1 MAAHFRGAAASKL
14 LDGRSLCCDKSCV
27 PGNLLSIWR

>member
-14 LDGRSLCCDKSCV
+14 LDGRSLHRNKSCV
-27 PGNLLSIWR
+27 PGNLLSIRR